1 MLFVLFYFIGVYMQ
15 KLTVAVVCTAK
26 ILGFDESYKVLMFF
40 IIKIRYF
47 LAVYKKIPY
56 LCIERFAVVA
66 QLVERKL
73 PKLQVA
79 GSCPVYRSL
88 FYPPLLC
95 LFNSELEPNGG
106 ADVVA

>member
-1 MLFVLFYFIGVYMQ
+1 
-15 KLTVAVVCTAK
+15 
-26 ILGFDESYKVLMFF
+26 MFF

-88 FYPPLLC
+88 FLSHYSAC
-95 LFNSELEPNGG
+95 LIQNLNPM
-106 ADVVA
+106 VALMSWRDRLTGIGFISASVWLAEKA